1 MKCRNCLSLLN
12 ADEKLRLRMIKGL
25 IQSLESD
32 PKQGDFR
39 LLSTEL
45 YSLIVQASTLTVTMW
60 LSVTDR
66 FLSVCCAFFFFFFFF
81 NFGFFFCI
89 CPLILRH
96 NV

>member
-25 IQSLESD
+25 IQRHNKALNQT

-45 YSLIVQASTLTVTMW
+45 YSVIVQASMLTVTMW

-66 FLSVCCAFFFFFFFF
+66 LLSVCSAFFFFFFFWLLF
-81 NFGFFFCI
+81 LYMPSHFKI
-89 CPLILRH
+89 
-96 NV
+96 

>member
-1 MKCRNCLSLLN
+1 
-12 ADEKLRLRMIKGL
+12 MIKGL

-66 FLSVCCAFFFFFFFF
+66 LLSEIGRAHV
-81 NFGFFFCI
+81 
-89 CPLILRH
+89 
-96 NV
+96 